1 MDESDSMAVIRHCMA
16 IVAVIAIG
24 AAAYALSD
32 ILTPLALA
40 VFLSILID
48 GFVRVLSHR
57 ARLPA
62 RVALPVALLLSALL
76 FGGAL
81 YVIADSGAGFV
92 NELLGY
98 GTKFNAVIAQ
108 AARLFHIA
116 VPPTLGEL
124 FQQLDPMKFIAPAAA
139 GLKGF
144 AANAL
149 FVLVYMGFLFASQHG
164 FRRKLVSLFPNR
176 ATRENAIHAFERI
189 RNGIEQYLYVQT
201 VTGLI
206 IAAAAWIVMSLIHLD
221 NALFWAFL
229 MFMVCYIPVIGG
241 AVAVLLPPVFALVQF
256 PTYGPAVVLICA
268 LAAIH
273 FIVGNIVLPRMQGES
288 LNMDPVVLLLSL
300 AFWTAI
306 WGLPGA
312 FLSTPLTVTAM
323 IILAQF
329 PASRWIAVLLSGNGD
344 PESAGRSRVGY
355 KPGEAPLVPPAPP
368 DRPKKRRSVTKT

>member
-1 MDESDSMAVIRHCMA
+1 MQESESVALIRHS
-16 IVAVIAIG
+16 VAVIAVIAAG

-48 GFVRVLSHR
+48 GFVRVLSDR
-57 ARLPA
+57 ARLPP
-62 RVALPVALLLSALL
+62 RVALPAALLLSVLL

-81 YVIADSGAGFV
+81 YVIADRGAGFV
-92 NELLGY
+92 SELLGY
-98 GTKFNAVIAQ
+98 GPKLNAVIAE
-108 AARLFHIA
+108 AAGIFHIA
-116 VPPTLGEL
+116 VPPTLGQL
-124 FQQLDPMKFIAPAAA
+124 FQQLDPVKFIAPAAA

-149 FVLVYMGFLFASQHG
+149 FVLVYMGFLFASRHG
-164 FRRKLVSLFPNR
+164 FRRKLVSLFPNH
-176 ATRENAIHAFERI
+176 AARENAVHAFERI
-189 RNGIEQYLYVQT
+189 RNGVEQYLYVQT

-206 IAAAAWIVMSLIHLD
+206 IAASAWVVMSLIHLD

-229 MFMVCYIPVIGG
+229 MFVVCYIPVIGG
-241 AVAVLLPPVFALVQF
+241 AVAILFPPVFALVQF
-256 PTYGPAVVLICA
+256 PTYGPAVILICA
-268 LAAIH
+268 LGTIH
-273 FIVGNIVLPRMQGES
+273 FVVGNIILPRMQGES

-329 PASRWIAVLLSGNGD
+329 PSSRWIAVLLSGNGD
-344 PESAGRSRVGY
+344 PESAGRSKVGY
-355 KPGEAPLVPPAPP
+355 NPGEPPLEPKAAP
-368 DRPKKRRSVTKT
+368 DRPRKRRSITKA